1 MKLPLVTFVLCVLL
15 SSGSSQSQD
24 RFLGTWKLNKDKSAR
39 SHYFPEEMFTIER
52 QGNTYKFTYS
62 SPDHKRTEQR
72 WWFVTDMKGAWVEI
86 EPNGMNR
93 LSPVR
98 VIRKDS
104 DEFEENNELFTKDCK
119 VSVDGKAM
127 IVRRELF
134 VDDEPSERVFVFD
147 RVH

>member
-1 MKLPLVTFVLCVLL
+1 
-15 SSGSSQSQD
+15 
-24 RFLGTWKLNKDKSAR
+24 
-39 SHYFPEEMFTIER
+39 MFTIER
-52 QGNTYKFTYS
+52 QGNTYKFTYG
-62 SPDHKRTEQR
+62 SPDNKRTEQR

-86 EPNGMNR
+86 EPNGMKR

-104 DEFEENNELFTKDCK
+104 DEFEEDNELLTKDCK
-119 VSVDGKAM
+119 VSADGKTM
-127 IVRRELF
+127 IVLRELF